1 VTHSAALRVDRRR
14 GEEIRERLAAS
25 GALRTDLE
33 IRREGDY
40 LVLPVLES
48 TTRDPAWGEWVE
60 AEFEALPHSSV
71 RSYRDL
77 LSWTEADAQLLPR
90 SFDVVGD
97 IVLIRV
103 PEELRGRSTE
113 IGDALRR
120 FVPGTRLVGADF
132 GVHGEA
138 RRRRLVAIAGTGPW
152 RTRHREN
159 GIEMEVDVD
168 RAYFS
173 PRLAREHELV
183 AMEVRAGDRVIDLC
197 CGVGPF
203 SLTIAK
209 GKSARAIVAIDAN
222 PAAIELL
229 EATRARYPFAQ
240 RIQARLER
248 IEEFLSGGDA
258 AERVIFNL
266 PHEGIKYL
274 PSVAQSVA
282 PGGRLYYY
290 ELVAREDIG
299 RRTEQIV
306 QQTHSPEEWT
316 LAAMHPVHPYSP
328 RADVIAFTLQRG
340 SERD

>member
-1 VTHSAALRVDRRR
+1 MTRSAALRVDRTR
-14 GEEIRERLAAS
+14 GEEIRAQLAAS
-25 GALRTDLE
+25 GALRTELA
-33 IRREGDY
+33 IRREGQY
-40 LVLPVLES
+40 LVFPVLPS
-48 TTRDPAWGEWVE
+48 AMPDPAWGEWIE
-60 AEFEALPHSSV
+60 AEFELLVKSSV

-77 LSWTEADAQLLPR
+77 LPWTEADARFLPR

-97 IVLIRV
+97 IVLVRV
-103 PEELRGRSTE
+103 PEELRSRSAE

-120 FVPGTRLVGADF
+120 FVPGARLVGADF
-132 GVHGEA
+132 GVHGET
-138 RRRRLVAIAGTGPW
+138 RRRRLVAISGSGSW

-159 GIEMEVDVD
+159 GIEIEVEVD

-173 PRLAREHELV
+173 PRLAREHERV
-183 AMEVRAGDRVIDLC
+183 ATEVRAGDRVFDLC

-209 GKSARAIVAIDAN
+209 EARSRKIVAVDAN

-240 RIQARLER
+240 RIEPRLER
-248 IEEFLSGGDA
+248 FEEFLSGGEL

-274 PSVAQSVA
+274 PSVAQAVA

-290 ELVAREDIG
+290 ELVAREDAG
-299 RRTEQIV
+299 RRKEQIV
-306 QQTHSPEEWT
+306 QQTHSPGDWT
-316 LAAMHPVHPYSP
+316 VATVHTVHPYSP
-328 RADVIAFTLQRG
+328 RADIMAFTLQRAP
-340 SERD
+340 E

>member
-1 VTHSAALRVDRRR
+1 VTRSAALRVDRRR
-14 GEEIRERLAAS
+14 GEEVRERLAAT

-33 IRREGDY
+33 IRREGQF
-40 LVLPVLES
+40 LVLPVVLPLQP
-48 TTRDPAWGEWVE
+48 DPTWGEWTE
-60 AEFEALPHSSV
+60 ADFERLPHSAV
-71 RSYRDL
+71 RSYREL
-77 LSWTEADAQLLPR
+77 LKWTEAEAELLPR

-97 IVLIRV
+97 IVLIRI
-103 PEELRGRSTE
+103 PEELRSRSAE

-120 FVPGTRLVGADF
+120 FVPGIRLVGADF
-132 GVHGEA
+132 GVHGKA
-138 RRRRLVAIAGTGPW
+138 RRRRLVAISGSGPW

-159 GIEMEVDVD
+159 GIEFDVDVD

-183 AMEVRAGDRVIDLC
+183 SVEVEPSDRVFDLC

-209 GKSARAIVAIDAN
+209 RERAREIIAIDAN
-222 PAAIELL
+222 PAATQLL
-229 EATRARYPFAQ
+229 ESTRARYDFAR
-240 RIQARLER
+240 RIQVRNER
-248 IEEFLSGGDA
+248 IEQFLAGGAA

-290 ELVAREDIG
+290 ELVAREDVG
-299 RRTEQIV
+299 RRKEQIV
-306 QQTHSPEEWT
+306 QQTDSPDEWSV
-316 LAAMHPVHPYSP
+316 AAMHSVHPYSP
-328 RADVIAFTLQRG
+328 RADIMAFTLQRAR
-340 SERD
+340 E